1 MKRCSPVL
9 RSSRARAR
17 YLLRLMRASGVQND
31 LLVPVGRQSYE
42 VVVSGALTQLDK
54 RCVEN
59 LLRRVGR
66 SNQDLTQHLA
76 WQMGAEH
83 VWRKRFVEYL
93 DNWVMTGA
101 FFPREVRTVAA
112 R

>member
-1 MKRCSPVL
+1 MR
-9 RSSRARAR
+9 RSSLVFCCSRARAR
-17 YLLRLMRASGVQND
+17 YLLRLMRASGVQSD
-31 LLVPVGRQSYE
+31 QLVPVGQQSYE
-42 VVVSGALTQLDK
+42 VVVSGALKELDK

-66 SNQDLTQHLA
+66 SNQELVQHLA

-83 VWRKRFVEYL
+83 IWRKRFVEYL

-101 FFPREVRTVAA
+101 FFRPEVRTVAA